1 MKKSRTF
8 LEGHGKIDWKSR
20 REVNKMIEK
29 IDLFSALAVHFF
41 RRESSKDP
49 KIFLYYDLA
58 ITLRYHSNKESFFP
72 QLVILHLV

>member
-49 KIFLYYDLA
+49 KL
-58 ITLRYHSNKESFFP
+58 